1 MFRISSVGKHTYRF
15 YILGQNSLVGNI
27 AKCESIRRQSTSADN
42 LANYPYKSLIV
53 SSPKK
58 HVFHVEINRP
68 EKLNA
73 FNKVL
78 WREMGEC
85 FAQLGE
91 DSLCRAVVLSGQGKL
106 FTAGIDLTDLTEL
119 GSVVTS
125 DDDIAKKCRTL
136 FKTIT
141 HYQNSLS
148 SLEECPKPVIAA
160 VHGACI
166 GAGIDLISAAD
177 VRYCTSDAWF
187 QIKEVELG
195 LAADVG
201 TLQRFP
207 KTIGSSSVA
216 RELCFTA
223 RKFLSDEAVKIG
235 FISRVFPDKAGLVKS
250 ALELA
255 ETIAKKS
262 PVAMQTTK
270 ETLNYS
276 RDHTVE
282 EGLKFIAGRNMA
294 FLQSA
299 DLMKA
304 AMAMMNKESAEFS
317 DY

>member
-1 MFRISSVGKHTYRF
+1 MFRISSVGKHSFRF
-15 YILGQNSLVGNI
+15 YIQGQNSLVGNI
-27 AKCESIRRQSTSADN
+27 ARCESIRKQSTSADS

-53 SSPKK
+53 TSPKK
-58 HVFHVEINRP
+58 HVFHVELNRP

-78 WREMGEC
+78 WREIGEC

-106 FTAGIDLTDLTEL
+106 FSAGIDLADLTEL
-119 GSVVTS
+119 GSIVTS
-125 DDDIAKKCRTL
+125 DDDIAKKCRAL
-136 FKTIT
+136 FKKIS
-141 HYQNSLS
+141 HFQNCLS

-223 RKFLSDEAVKIG
+223 RKFFSNEAEKIG
-235 FISRVFPDKAGLVKS
+235 FVSRVFPEKAGLVKS

-282 EGLKFIAGRNMA
+282 EGLKFIAGRNMIY
-294 FLQSA
+294 LQSE